1 MLFLLIFFFFS
12 LRISHVSAL
21 ISYINT
27 LYLYHFHLPIALS
40 KPSVSPQLASE
51 IHILLYFYFVSHVHA
66 HTCACSR
73 APTHTL
79 NPMNDA
85 LIYMCFKLTDHLG
98 LGWHPRNKPTSKQ
111 TSWFCQPSAA
121 VHCLFIWGGTLFS
134 SICTDSAT
142 GVVFA
147 GLTQTAVS
155 LRVYRSN
162 IS

>member
-1 MLFLLIFFFFS
+1 MG
-12 LRISHVSAL
+12 AL

-27 LYLYHFHLPIALS
+27 LYLNHFHPPIPLS
-40 KPSVSPQLASE
+40 KPSISPQLAAG
-51 IHILLYFYFVSHVHA
+51 IPILLSFYFVSHVHA
-66 HTCACSR
+66 HTCACMR
-73 APTHTL
+73 APPPPHTL
-79 NPMNDA
+79 NLMNDA

-98 LGWHPRNKPTSKQ
+98 LGSHPRNKPTSKQ

-121 VHCLFIWGGTLFS
+121 VHCLFVWDGTLFS